1 MMKKTL
7 LAVLMVSPLSVMA
20 APYVGLEYGY
30 GSVDHDFEPQFAADN
45 VALNP
50 ELGEG
55 ITNIFIGYTFNES
68 WALELGY
75 SQYELDDSRSND
87 LGVISINGQDYWQE
101 MDWDS
106 SIKAKQISLA
116 PVYTYAMDDK
126 WSLKFKAGVTYTQY
140 KSKAGKYEELELL
153 TNDDVEI
160 NNTLSHRSQSTNE
173 WGGVAAFGTEYKVWP
188 QLTIGANV
196 KYQVDSYA
204 NVTSFNLSTAYYF

>member
-1 MMKKTL
+1 MKKIL
-7 LAVLMVSPLSVMA
+7 LTALIVSPLSAMA
-20 APYVGLEYGY
+20 APYVGVEYGY

-50 ELGEG
+50 ELDDG
-55 ITNIFIGYTFNES
+55 IASAFVGYAFNDS
-68 WALELGY
+68 WSLELGY
-75 SQYELDDSRSND
+75 SQYELDDGRSNG
-87 LGVISINGQDYWQE
+87 LGVVSVNGQDYWQE

-140 KSKAGKYEELELL
+140 KSKVGKYEELELL
-153 TNDDVEI
+153 INDDVEI

-173 WGGVAAFGTEYKVWP
+173 WGGMIAFGTEYKVLP
-188 QLTIGANV
+188 QLSIGANV

-204 NVTSFNLSTAYYF
+204 NATSFNVLTAYYF